1 MAHSSTLRSRNPAP
15 WPSLFNELR
24 RDMDS
29 VFHRYAGDGALPQG
43 RGVFPPVNLYE
54 SGDAYELTA
63 ELPGLEAGDVHVTL
77 HGATVTL
84 EGERKLEVAHKEG
97 SAHRQE
103 RPSGSFRR
111 AFELPVAI
119 DGDQVTATHKNGVLR
134 LHLPKAAEH
143 RPRQITVGSE

>member
-1 MAHSSTLRSRNPAP
+1 MAHLRSRNLAP
-15 WPSLFNELR
+15 WPSLFDELR

-29 VFHRYAGDGALPQG
+29 VFHRYSGRPGVVQN

-63 ELPGLEAGDVHVTL
+63 ELPGLEPGDVNVTL

-84 EGERKLEVAHKEG
+84 EGERKVEVAHKEG
-97 SAHRQE
+97 SAHRVE

-119 DGDQVTATHKNGVLR
+119 DADQVTATHKNGVLR
-134 LHLPKAAEH
+134 LHLPKAPEH
-143 RPRQITVGSE
+143 RPRQITVGAE